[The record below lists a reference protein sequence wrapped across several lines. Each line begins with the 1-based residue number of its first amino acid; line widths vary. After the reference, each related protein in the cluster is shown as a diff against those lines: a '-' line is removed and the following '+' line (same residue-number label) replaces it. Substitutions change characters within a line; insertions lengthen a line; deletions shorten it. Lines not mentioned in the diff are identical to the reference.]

1 MNQFVGMQDFAEE
14 SYLPCCEKQVD
25 EGFQQLAVN
34 EELGP
39 HHQEPHHGQVKYL
52 LGEGERKVGITQEV
66 LCVVFVNLPNE
77 PSAFSYH
84 TYGQQDAHASYDT
97 FPLQF
102 VGQKNLL
109 RMENH
114 NGEQTAEKQERSEKI
129 EDGRHFS
136 PHLSHL
142 EIAVVEHGKAYGI
155 VKNAKASGEK
165 PCSGIGRTQHVRQLQ
180 GGGSIEESHLPA
192 GGIKVIA
199 LLVERMAH
207 VKPSH
212 YGTERARQDDSIAC
226 Q

>member
-1 MNQFVGMQDFAEE
+1 M
-14 SYLPCCEKQVD
+14 
-25 EGFQQLAVN
+25 
-34 EELGP
+34 
-39 HHQEPHHGQVKYL
+39 
-52 LGEGERKVGITQEV
+52 
-66 LCVVFVNLPNE
+66 VVVNLLDE

-114 NGEQTAEKQERSEKI
+114 NDEQTAEKQERGEKI
-129 EDGRHFS
+129 EDGRCLS
-136 PHLSHL
+136 PHISHL

-165 PCSGIGRTQHVRQLQ
+165 PGSRIGRTQHVWQLQ

-199 LLVERMAH
+199 LFVERMAH

-212 YGTERARQDDSIAC
+212 YGTERARQNDCIAC
-226 Q
+226 

>member
-1 MNQFVGMQDFAEE
+1 MNQFVGMQNSAEK
-14 SYLPCCEKQVD
+14 SYLPCCKEQVD

-52 LGEGERKVGITQEV
+52 LGEGKRKVGITREV
-66 LCVVFVNLPNE
+66 LCVVFVNLPDE
-77 PSAFSYH
+77 PSAYSYH
-84 TYGQQDAHASYDT
+84 RYGQQDAHASYDT

-102 VGQKNLL
+102 VGQKKLL

-114 NGEQTAEKQERSEKI
+114 NGEQTAEQQERGEEI
-129 EDGRHFS
+129 EDGRHLS

-155 VKNAKASGEK
+155 VKNAKASCEK
-165 PCSGIGRTQHVRQLQ
+165 PCSRICRAQHVWQLQ

-192 GGIKVIA
+192 SRVKVIA

-207 VKPSH
+207 VTPSH
-212 YGTERARQDDSIAC
+212 YGTECARQDESIAC